1 MVMDAQNCR
10 RIHARHSIW
19 FDTRLVCGDQ
29 VLDCR
34 IKNISVGGARVEI
47 DGAFDAKSYVKL
59 SLGAFGEF
67 ACEIVWQNGTRLGR
81 RFLNNAEEMAEV
93 IMGIAAYG

>member
-1 MVMDAQNCR
+1 MDDQNCR
-10 RIHARHSIW
+10 RTQARHSTG
-19 FDTRLVCGDQ
+19 FDTRLVCKDR
-29 VLDCR
+29 VLNCR
-34 IKNISVGGARVEI
+34 INNISVGGARVEI

-67 ACEIVWQNGTRLGR
+67 ACEIVWQDGARLGL
-81 RFLNNAEEMAEV
+81 RFLNTAEEMAEV